1 MLKMTKEICMKALYG
16 GLFLGGGGG
25 GALEDGIKALEEAMK
40 YTDAI
45 TVMEID
51 EIDGENIIINASMV
65 GAPSA
70 PDRYVN
76 ATHWKTALKNFQDN
90 YPKKISG
97 IISNENGGMAT
108 ANGWLLSAV
117 TGIPIIDAPCNGRAQ
132 PTSTMGSMSLSTM
145 PTYTTLQ
152 SACGGKDER
161 YIEVVTKGGLAV
173 TAKIVRQTPVVNGGM
188 SAVLRN
194 PVTANYVKKHSAV
207 GGLNHAIEV
216 GEIIMGNL
224 GNCEKILDL
233 LKEKMKANVICTGP
247 VSEYVL
253 DMDGG
258 YDVGMVRVK
267 ENDRDYEAT
276 FWNEYMTLERD
287 GERLATFP
295 DIIATLDART
305 GLPLPTA
312 ELSEGRSVVI
322 VKVPKAELKLG
333 SGMYIKELFEEA
345 EKAVHREMVKYM
357 F

>member
-25 GALEDGIKALEEAMK
+25 GALADGMKALEEAMK

-45 TVMEID
+45 AMVGID
-51 EIDGENIIINASMV
+51 EIAGEDILINASMV
-65 GAPSA
+65 GAPSSQERCVDA
-70 PDRYVN
+70 
-76 ATHWKTALKNFQDN
+76 AHWEAALKNFQDN
-90 YPKKISG
+90 HPQKISG

-108 ANGWLLSAV
+108 SNGWLLSAV

-145 PTYTTLQ
+145 LAYTTLQ
-152 SACGGKDER
+152 SACGGKGEK

-173 TAKIVRQTPVVNGGM
+173 TAKIVRQTSVVNGGM

-194 PVTANYVKKHSAV
+194 PVTADYVKKHGAV
-207 GGLNHAIEV
+207 GGLSHAIEI
-216 GEIIMGNL
+216 GGIIMRNL
-224 GNCEKILDL
+224 GDCARILDL
-233 LKEKMKANVICTGP
+233 LKERMKAEVVCTGS

-258 YDVGMVRVK
+258 YDVGIVRLK
-267 ENDRDYEAT
+267 KDGRDYEAT

-312 ELSEGRSVVI
+312 ELSEGMDVV
-322 VKVPKAELKLG
+322 VVRVPRAELKLG
-333 SGMYIKELFEEA
+333 AGMFITALFREA
-345 EKAVHREMVKYM
+345 EEVIHKEMVKYL